1 MSQMEVL
8 LARQPILDRA
18 RQVVAYE
25 LLFRSADWAPELRPE
40 GQAGNIA
47 TSQVLLNAFEE
58 LDIAAVV
65 GDRSAYVNFTRDLI
79 LSPPPFDKQRI
90 VIEVLEDVEV
100 DVRLLNKIS
109 ELRSQGYTIAL
120 DDFVFRPE
128 LAPLVNLAH
137 VIKLDTRAHT
147 PQGLREQLA
156 LVRAARAQCAAGAP
170 KAIGPNSSFKLL
182 AEKVETHAEFAYC
195 CELGFDLFQGY
206 FFARPEQISGVRI
219 PASRLNVLRLLA
231 ALQQPDATFEEIRD
245 VIATD
250 PPLSFKLI
258 KLVNSAALGPSSTI
272 TSLQAAVALLGLDRV
287 RSWASLLALSK
298 LSDKSPALTL
308 TTLVRAHLCEAVGR
322 TAIPETTAGQCFVAG
337 LLSTLDA
344 YFDRELSDVIQEL
357 PVSTPIRRAV
367 VGQSGKLGALL
378 RACIDY
384 ERGALSE
391 VRWWALA
398 SLGVTPKF
406 MEEHYRTALL
416 LANDAAALLDKRH

>member
-1 MSQMEVL
+1 MSHSEVL
-8 LARQPILDRA
+8 LARQPILDRS

-40 GQAGNIA
+40 GQDGNIA

-58 LDIAAVV
+58 LDIASVV
-65 GDRSAYVNFTRDLI
+65 GEQSAYVNFTRDLI
-79 LSPPPFDKQRI
+79 LSPPPFDRQRI

-100 DVRLLNKIS
+100 DQLLLTQIS

-128 LAPLVNLAH
+128 LAALVGLAH
-137 VIKLDTRAHT
+137 VIKLDIRAHT
-147 PQGLREQLA
+147 PDGLREQLR
-156 LVRAARAQCAAGAP
+156 LVRETRAHCAANGP
-170 KAIGPNSSFKLL
+170 KVLGPDSTFKLL
-182 AEKVETHAEFAYC
+182 AEKVETHTEFADC
-195 CELGFDLFQGY
+195 CALGFDLFQGY
-206 FFARPEQISGVRI
+206 FFARPEHISGVRI

-231 ALQQPDATFEEIRD
+231 KLQQPDATFEEIRD

-258 KLVNSAALGPSSTI
+258 KLVNSAALGPGSKI

-298 LSDKSPALTL
+298 MSDKSPALTL

-344 YFDRELSDVIQEL
+344 YFDRELADVIDEL
-357 PVSTPIRRAV
+357 PVTMSIRCAV
-367 VGQSGKLGALL
+367 VGQTGKLGALL

-384 ERGALSE
+384 ERGACSE

-406 MEEHYRTALL
+406 MEGHYRAALRV
-416 LANDAAALLDKRH
+416 ANEAAALLDMRH